1 METSAAP
8 ATFVLIHGGGSSS
21 WDWHLVE
28 PELRAL
34 GHEVIAVDLPIE
46 EEANGI
52 SEYADAVVAECAG
65 RPRLAVVGHSFG
77 GLVAPVVCSRTDTDL
92 LVFLSGMIPKPRE
105 SPGEWWSATGHDD
118 LGITFDSPQQEIE
131 VFYNGVPDELVEAS
145 FDHVRNQGGGKWDE
159 PSPLK
164 EWPDVPTR
172 YLVCR
177 DDRFFPPD
185 FARAHVAERL
195 GIAGDEID
203 GGHMVALARP
213 RELAERLHRIWN
225 ESRDSAGA

>member
-1 METSAAP
+1 MDTGVAP

-46 EEANGI
+46 DDTIGI
-52 SEYADAVVAECAG
+52 SEYADAVAAACAG
-65 RPRLAVVGHSFG
+65 RPRLVVVGHSFG
-77 GLVAPVVCSRTDTDL
+77 GLVAPVVCSRVETEL
-92 LVFLSGMIPKPRE
+92 LVLVAGMIPKPAE
-105 SPGEWWSATGHDD
+105 SPAEWWHASGHDR
-118 LGITFDSPQQEIE
+118 LGITFGSPEE
-131 VFYNGVPDELVEAS
+131 ENDLFFNGVPAALVEAAS
-145 FDHVRNQGGGKWDE
+145 EHVRDQSDGKWDE

-164 EWPDVPTR
+164 AWPEVPTR
-172 YLVCR
+172 YLLCR

-185 FARAHVAERL
+185 FARAHAAERL
-195 GIAGDEID
+195 GVTADEID

-213 RELAERLHRIWN
+213 RELAERLHRFW
-225 ESRDSAGA
+225 SDLRG